1 MKNTSIGKLI
11 AVFLSILLCFGF
23 ILSCDGTNTPVPDD
37 STNQNSNNSTN
48 QNGNSS
54 STNQNGNNSSSTTTT
69 TVEEEQVIP
78 NDELAVEVEDT
89 TYDWADWTAPAEIPY
104 EAPVDDITIKKL
116 QMISIGPGA
125 NCSTEMTIN
134 WHSYEPVNYVEYTMA
149 DDTAFANSRK
159 VWLKAELTK
168 GSFTVNGKVY
178 GWNDGSKNDNTKF
191 YVCKTDLT
199 KLKPNTD
206 YIYRVG
212 THADQSDTY
221 KFKTAGKDGGVFS
234 FFWASD
240 LHTPKGDSS
249 YIKNITDLINYSNV
263 NLKKEGLP
271 EIGFALFT
279 GDLVNEGGIYKDWTY
294 WDSIAALKNYMFA
307 TITGNHDYYWDKN
320 HDGRVSNR
328 WQLECTAYP
337 ATNTYT
343 KSGSLKTL
351 PPSNYWFLYN
361 KVLFIGIDSMGEE
374 SVDPDGKTDITAQK
388 AWFKAVVEENK
399 GKFNYIVAH
408 QHFAYLVN
416 NEAHD
421 WGPFNDWY
429 TYYTNYGVDFALG
442 SDSHEY
448 SRTYEIRGSKSPVKN
463 GRTGT
468 VYVTSPMTEGTIGGV
483 TYQADTTKPAEFYGG
498 GCVAGAYFV
507 VDSNKMTLNV
517 VGKDGTIYDTKSVGR
532 KTRE

>member
-1 MKNTSIGKLI
+1 MKNTPIGKLI

-23 ILSCDGTNTPVPDD
+23 ILSCDGAGNQVNNNPDNPNNPGNPD
-37 STNQNSNNSTN
+37 NPSTDNKIEDQTF
-48 QNGNSS
+48 
-54 STNQNGNNSSSTTTT
+54 
-69 TVEEEQVIP
+69 P

-89 TYDWADWTAPAEIPY
+89 TYNWADWTPSEEIPY
-104 EAPVDDITIKKL
+104 EAPVDGITINKL

-149 DDTAFANSRK
+149 NDTGFANSRK

-168 GSFTVNGKVY
+168 GTFTAADGTVY
-178 GWNDGSKNDNTKF
+178 GWASNKALDNTKF
-191 YVCKTDLT
+191 YVCKADLT
-199 KLKPNTD
+199 NLKPNTD

-212 THADQSDTY
+212 TTGTNATKSETR

-234 FFWASD
+234 FFWAAD
-240 LHTPKGDSS
+240 LHTPSTSKSCAE
-249 YIKNITDLINYSNV
+249 NITKLIDYSNV
-263 NLKKEGLP
+263 NLKKDGLP

-279 GDLVNEGGIYKDWTY
+279 GDLVDEGGYYKDWEC
-294 WDSIAALKNYMFA
+294 WDSIKALKNYMFA
-307 TITGNHDYYWDKN
+307 TITGNHDYYWY
-320 HDGRVSNR
+320 DGYRISGSKARVSNR
-328 WQLECTAYP
+328 WMLECTAYP
-337 ATNTYT
+337 ATNVC
-343 KSGSLKTL
+343 GSKKL
-351 PPSNYWFLYN
+351 PASNYWFLYN
-361 KVLFIGIDSMGEE
+361 KVLFIGVDSLYSE
-374 SVDPDGKTDITAQK
+374 SVDPDGKTTVGAQK
-388 AWFKAVVEENK
+388 NWFKAVLEENK
-399 GKFNYIVAH
+399 GKYNYIVAF
-408 QHFAYLVN
+408 QHYAYMVN
-416 NEAHD
+416 DEAHD